1 MQDCLLGEQHVD
13 SCMLFSV
20 VLHGLLKAF
29 LFLMLKCL
37 TKVAIAT
44 YLSSRTRMVLSL
56 QEATISVRVQRFDCE
71 GFVIVEDLCDG
82 NILLSLR
89 LLLVLSYQ
97 EPQQH
102 HSPSS
107 HVLFVAF
114 TIRIVHL

>member
-1 MQDCLLGEQHVD
+1 MQDCLLGEHHVD
-13 SCMLFSV
+13 SCMLFFV

-29 LFLMLKCL
+29 LFLMLKRL

-89 LLLVLSYQ
+89 LLLVLSYHK
-97 EPQQH
+97 PQQH

-107 HVLFVAF
+107 HLLFVAF